1 MTSTSL
7 SKYDEILLNH
17 RKTIVQ
23 PIEPYI
29 TNIASTD
36 FFSELESIVDS
47 NPENLLAFFKE
58 NKHKLDIAQLDN
70 YKNYDVIY
78 RNNTTGDRYE
88 MKWHYDNKK
97 LIKHKISDLQKIHSI
112 QIVHMDDKYIYGL
125 YTNKPIRYTII
136 IYLDTYR
143 EDFMGGEFHFYNQ
156 TIYPRRG
163 MLLFFSA
170 DELHKVSLLKSGRR
184 RAVIVKIY

>member
-1 MTSTSL
+1 MTST

-36 FFSELESIVDS
+36 FFSGLESIEDPTS
-47 NPENLLAFFKE
+47 ENLLDFFKE
-58 NKHKLDIAQLDN
+58 NKHKLNIPQLDN
-70 YKNYDVIY
+70 YNNYEVIY
-78 RNNTTGDRYE
+78 RNNTAGDRYE

-112 QIVHMDDKYIYGL
+112 QIIHMDDKYIYGL

-143 EDFMGGEFHFYNQ
+143 EDFMGGEFHFYNR

-163 MLLFFSA
+163 MLLFFTA

-184 RAVIVKIY
+184 RAIIVKIY

>member
-1 MTSTSL
+1 MTSTT
-7 SKYDEILLNH
+7 KYDEILLNH

-78 RNNTTGDRYE
+78 RNNTTADRSIGLFENETYMQQLEDAMNDDYASGHWVSEDEFEGDNLAFDE
-88 MKWHYDNKK
+88 NA
-97 LIKHKISDLQKIHSI
+97 DL
-112 QIVHMDDKYIYGL
+112 DDDDFL
-125 YTNKPIRYTII
+125 
-136 IYLDTYR
+136 LDAPGQE
-143 EDFMGGEFHFYNQ
+143 EDFF
-156 TIYPRRG
+156 
-163 MLLFFSA
+163 
-170 DELHKVSLLKSGRR
+170 
-184 RAVIVKIY
+184 